1 MKEGRDLAV
10 ALITSAVLLL
20 GVGYLAQCSGPSR
33 PPGPPAKRVAAS
45 SATESEG
52 AKTVGRPDAAREMEE
67 KEDDEERE
75 KIQRVGR
82 ALQTIGADP
91 EMRKTLGIPR

>member
-1 MKEGRDLAV
+1 MTERRELAV
-10 ALITSAVLLL
+10 TIIVTAVLLL
-20 GVGYLAQCSGPSR
+20 GVGFLTQCNAPSR
-33 PPGPPAKRVAAS
+33 PPMEAGAMRAGATS
-45 SATESEG
+45 SARETHEAQEHEG
-52 AKTVGRPDAAREMEE
+52 
-67 KEDDEERE
+67 DEEHE